1 MLQLAVAADRE
12 RVNELARQ
20 VHEIHVSWRPDIF
33 CIQEE
38 LFPESVFRELIGA
51 RSLYVAKMDGLIVG
65 YALVHIRKAEAPGS
79 VARKI
84 MEMEQICVDT
94 ALQRQGIGTEIMTD
108 LHALARAFGC
118 TDLQLTVYPQN
129 DAAIAFYEKCGFTI
143 RYIGMQRK
151 V

>member
-33 CIQEE
+33 CMTEE
-38 LFPESVFRELIGA
+38 LFPEAVFLELIAA
-51 RSLYVAKMDGLIVG
+51 RSLYVAKLGGLIAG
-65 YALVHIRKAEAPGS
+65 YALVYIRKAEAPGS

-84 MEMEQICVDT
+84 MELEQICVDP